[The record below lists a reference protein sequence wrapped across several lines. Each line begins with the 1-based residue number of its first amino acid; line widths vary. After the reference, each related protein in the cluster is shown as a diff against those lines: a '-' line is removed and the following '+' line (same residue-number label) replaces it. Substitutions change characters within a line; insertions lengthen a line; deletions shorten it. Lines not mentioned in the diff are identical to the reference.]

1 MAAFTISVPISFSF
15 IGMSRRDAEAL
26 RLRGKGFKEAWI
38 CEWNSTE
45 LKFIPPE
52 GIYCIVIR

>member
-1 MAAFTISVPISFSF
+1 
-15 IGMSRRDAEAL
+15 MSRRDAEAL